1 MTENRAIVVVLD
13 SVGIG
18 GAKDAH
24 LYNDEGANTLGHIVE
39 QAAAGKANNV
49 QRSGPLNIPNLTEL
63 GLINALHLSSGVGNP
78 PTSLTASWGVGVESS
93 KGKDTTSGHWEIAG
107 TPVRRD
113 FHYFP
118 DENPAFPQGL
128 LDDIERLGNLPGTLS
143 NTRASGTQ
151 VIEDFGAE
159 HVRTRKPILYTS
171 TDSVLQIA
179 AHEHAFGLE
188 RLYELC
194 GYVRALVDPLGVG
207 RVIARP
213 FEGEEGNFIR
223 TPNRR
228 DFSMPPFDTTLLDD
242 LKDQGRE
249 VMGIGKISDI
259 FAGRGIT
266 CSHKATGIDGTTDV
280 IAQHIPQLAPG
291 GLMFANIV
299 EFDSDYG
306 HRRDVAGYAWALET
320 FDMRVRE
327 LLTALKQHD
336 ILIITADHGNDPTW
350 RGTDHTREHVPIIM
364 VGKNTVPR
372 PLGMRGFADITA
384 SIAEH
389 LHIKTQTSGESFLF
403 P

>member
-1 MTENRAIVVVLD
+1 MFL
-13 SVGIG
+13 
-18 GAKDAH
+18 
-24 LYNDEGANTLGHIVE
+24 
-39 QAAAGKANNV
+39 
-49 QRSGPLNIPNLTEL
+49 RS
-63 GLINALHLSSGVGNP
+63 LHLSSGVGNP
-78 PTSLTASWGVGVESS
+78 TTLSTASWGVGVESS

-280 IAQHIPQLAPG
+280 IAQHIPHLAPG

-320 FDMRVRE
+320 FDKRVDVRE
-327 LLTALKQHD
+327 IESSAQRRMKDIALD
-336 ILIITADHGNDPTW
+336 NED
-350 RGTDHTREHVPIIM
+350 
-364 VGKNTVPR
+364 VGA
-372 PLGMRGFADITA
+372 PLGDLDSSFNGITRVE
-384 SIAEH
+384 SDRDFR
-389 LHIKTQTSGESFLF
+389 TQLRYHPNVLAHATSTLEDSLSSK